1 MKPISSAR
9 ILFILKPLAIIGL
22 MLTVTF
28 NIKAQGEEAVFDYSI
43 LNQRETELEVL
54 MLSISTTQGER
65 RMELNKEFQLK
76 LGQALKLENAHL
88 YPFQKLV
95 SVSQL
100 TSSDLKIRV
109 FTWEL
114 DDSEGNIQ
122 YFGFVSSH
130 RTNESPV
137 VFTLNDK
144 SASLEGS
151 EYTKGTAHE
160 WYGALY
166 YELRTVESKKAT
178 YYVVLGINRRKS
190 LIKERIVDAIYVD
203 DEVYFGKEVFN
214 TGNRILKKRLVYQHS
229 SETDMTLT
237 FENEEVIVVD
247 HLIPSSPA
255 YEGKREYYVPDLS
268 YDAFELKKG
277 IWNYTEDYDA
287 KLDKNIK
294 DRFYEMEL
302 PSQKKIY

>member
-1 MKPISSAR
+1 MRSVILISLIS
-9 ILFILKPLAIIGL
+9 
-22 MLTVTF
+22 LTYLSGS
-28 NIKAQGEEAVFDYSI
+28 AQGETAFYNDSVLKI
-43 LNQRETELEVL
+43 HETELEVL
-54 MLSISTTQGER
+54 MLAIGSTQGEG
-65 RMELNKEFQLK
+65 RMALNREFQLK
-76 LGQALKLENAHL
+76 LGQTLKLENAHS

-95 SVSQL
+95 AISRL
-100 TSSDLKIRV
+100 SSNDLKIRV

-130 RTNESPV
+130 RMNESPV

-144 SASLEGS
+144 SASIERS
-151 EYTKGTAHE
+151 EYTQCTAE
-160 WYGALY
+160 KWYGALY
-166 YELRTVESKKAT
+166 YELRTVESKKGA
-178 YYVVLGINRRKS
+178 YYVLMGINRRKS
-190 LIKERIVDAIYVD
+190 LIKERIVEAIYVD

-214 TGNRILKKRLVYQHS
+214 TGNRIYKKRLVFQHS

-237 FENEEVIVVD
+237 FEDDETIVVD

-268 YDAFELKKG
+268 YDAFRLKKG
-277 IWNYTEDYDA
+277 IWTFSEDFNA

-294 DRFYEMEL
+294 DNFYEMEL
-302 PSQKKIY
+302 PDQKKIY